1 MLRVGGRLRGH
12 GGVGSCVELRDGGG
26 VGGGSRMRG
35 SGGMRD
41 GGGMRDAGRV
51 RGCEW
56 LCVGAGA
63 RGEV

>member
-1 MLRVGGRLRGH
+1 MPQ
-12 GGVGSCVELRDGGG
+12 LRDGGG

-41 GGGMRDAGRV
+41 GGGVRDAGRV